1 MKFLKNINKYISRKN
16 LKNSIF
22 ELEGLRFFS
31 ILLVVIQHFSER
43 INRYGNFKFDENT
56 IEHQFSYFLS
66 RGTIGVYIFFAISG
80 YVLTLPWIKENSDLK
95 SNYKS
100 FIFRRFSRIEP
111 PYLIWMSVFFLL
123 LVFYSNLPFVE
134 LAKHYICSLL
144 YIHNIVYQDHSII
157 NPVAWS
163 LEVELQFY
171 LLAPFIVKAFWC
183 IKNIN
188 YRLISIIS
196 IIIAFQIIQYYFGW
210 WHFPNKITLLG
221 ALPHFLVGILMVN
234 IITLKV
240 INIKKSYIYDV
251 AFIVSWIMLSYL
263 WSTELLKNIL
273 FNLLLSV
280 LIFSA
285 FNSLLVNRFLK
296 FRFVVIIGGMCYS
309 IYLTHLPFIEFV
321 FQKLLVNYHTINY
334 SLYFIVSLIVTI
346 SIISVISIFSF
357 LFIEKPFMKYNESIV
372 PSILNK
378 IKSIRINILSKRVV
392 LPIIFIILSST
403 KIYSQEIIN
412 QKIEL
417 LPIEQIIDSAIF
429 TNPTL
434 QKQRSKKEIINQ
446 QIKLNNKSWLNHIS
460 ITGNS
465 LYGTGSII
473 DNQSTATNEIIRF
486 QNSTS
491 VNYNIGLSMRVPLS
505 SIINTQ
511 NEKKI
516 LKEEYK
522 IIEYEDNE
530 ILHELV
536 NKISLKYYSI
546 VNNLNQAEL
555 ASEILEA
562 NRMKMELSESFFK
575 SGKIDISVYKTDLE
589 NYYQSKSK
597 YLDVINKCKYELYD
611 LKKLVGTEIIKY

>member
-1 MKFLKNINKYISRKN
+1 MKYLKNINKYISRKN
-16 LKNSIF
+16 LNNSIF

-43 INRYGNFKFDENT
+43 INRYGNFKFDEST

-80 YVLTLPWIKENSDLK
+80 YVLTLPWIKENSNLK

-111 PYLIWMSVFFLL
+111 PYLIWMSIFFAL

-134 LAKHYICSLL
+134 LTKHYLCSLL

-163 LEVELQFY
+163 LELELQFY
-171 LLAPFIVKAFWC
+171 LLAPFIVKALWS
-183 IKNIN
+183 IKNVN
-188 YRLISIIS
+188 YRIVTIIS
-196 IIIAFQIIQYYFGW
+196 IIITFQIAQYNFGW

-234 IITLKV
+234 LISLKA
-240 INIKKSYIYDV
+240 INVKKSFIYDI
-251 AFIVSWIMLSYL
+251 AFIASWILLSYL
-263 WSTELLKNIL
+263 WSTELIKNIL

-285 FNSLLVNRFLK
+285 FNSLIINKFLK
-296 FRFVVIIGGMCYS
+296 FRLVVIIGGMCYS
-309 IYLTHLPFIEFV
+309 IYLTHLPFIEFI
-321 FQKLLVNYHTINY
+321 FQKILVNYHTNNY
-334 SLYFIVSLIVTI
+334 SLYFTVAFIVTLTI
-346 SIISVISIFSF
+346 VAAVSIISF
-357 LFIEKPFMKYNESIV
+357 LFIEKPFMKYNESII
-372 PSILNK
+372 PAILDK
-378 IKSIRINILSKRVV
+378 IKTIRIGLVSKRVL
-392 LPIIFIILSST
+392 LPILIIIICSS
-403 KIYSQEIIN
+403 KLYSQDIETK
-412 QKIEL
+412 KIEL
-417 LPIEQIIDSAIF
+417 LPIEQIIDSAIS

-505 SIINTQ
+505 SIINTR

-530 ILHELV
+530 ILNELI

-555 ASEILEA
+555 ASEVLEA

-575 SGKIDISVYKTDLE
+575 SGKIDISIYKTDLE

-597 YLDVINKCKYELYD
+597 YLEVINKCKYELYD